1 MERKIEDMEEK
12 KIKLTQEDI
21 DYIRSKFKEITQDY
35 IIQGCDK
42 EKDQYEFGKLF
53 EVEQDANNKLSN
65 LENTGKKLKP
75 FDIDLAKAG
84 KPVCTRDGRK
94 ARIICFDV
102 KDDRFPLVAVI
113 KDDKGIECVL
123 SYTNKGNFYYAG
135 AKDNNDLMMLPEK
148 KEGWVNIFNHDNN
161 VSWAENEIYPSE
173 ERAKNAALKIDGN
186 MLKYIATVKIEWVE

>member
-148 KEGWVNIFNHDNN
+148 KEGWVNVYNDCGTYH
-161 VSWAENEIYPSE
+161 S
-173 ERAKNAALKIDGN
+173 
-186 MLKYIATVKIEWVE
+186 KYIYKTEKEAVSQVGTLNTNYVATVKIEWEE